1 MISLQG
7 WIKSISAGG
16 LAVAVLLVLS
26 SPGVAFGQPVQAE
39 ATLALQSGLTTNVDG
54 TVDMNVVL
62 TNTGTA
68 PKIGVITFSIQ
79 SSSAATPVINTVS
92 APVTPG
98 AATTAAGKAVAAN
111 FLAGGKLTLNISGG
125 ATALGNG
132 VLATVR
138 IKGLAEETANLTLTV
153 DSASDNTDNAND
165 LTGFVLH
172 STTVQVNAVPVAP
185 TVTAISLSP
194 GATITNT
201 DAVATITVTF
211 STDVATTPAPTIVF
225 SPRTGTTNTLAGGN
239 LTQAGSARIWRF
251 STAALK
257 FSNSGSYDLR
267 FTAANFQDT
276 KLTLSSST
284 ALTVTPNILTVNIAA
299 PPCSTTPVA
308 TVTLS
313 STNFVAKG
321 TLTGTINI
329 SGLCTGGSVKSGAT
343 VDFQAVSGSGGLAAS
358 GIALS
363 GSGTTRTFTKQIT
376 DSAGA
381 NGTYRI
387 VPHVQDSINNNE
399 ATVSGNSQTQ
409 VVVNIPNLPVIARA
423 RITAPAANA
432 TLDPGVVTLDGSGS
446 EGTTF
451 TWAKT
456 SGSNE
461 ASPGFFTS
469 TSSSKTAKF
478 NARTAG
484 SYTFTLSANSTG
496 SSSSAAVT
504 FNVRNARPEANAG
517 TDVTVRRPDA
527 GTNRNIELNGTFSSD
542 ANLDSLA
549 FTWSLTAGGTNAGA
563 TLTNANT
570 ATPTLVV
577 PGSISPARFDVQLS
591 VSDGN
596 TSDTDNVN
604 IWLTKTSVPV
614 ANAGLDTTIVT
625 TGGPLLVP
633 LIGRDSADPDDK
645 TGANLTF
652 QWTQESTNTGR
663 TVQIQNGTQKDAT
676 ATIAGTSVSGTYVFK
691 LTVTKNNSAAL
702 RSVARVSVT
711 VIQRTAT
718 QKFPQASFT
727 MSSGS
732 SSSSVNLRGN
742 PSLSLDA
749 TPTALPTVQLNA
761 TASKNGAGVA
771 NTGLTFEWF
780 SVSDFDTSAS
790 ASAENSFSS
799 TTAASPTF
807 TPPGFGTF
815 PILVRVKDGATGLT
829 AALKG
834 SLSVRKTGTTALGVP
849 AVTITTGAGTPAISP
864 GSGAVVITTAT
875 AATLS
880 VNLTAAATG
889 ATQFTWFQL
898 TRDGENARL
907 EAEGVP
913 AADRPRLN
921 RATNNTALDAFGGG
935 PKTGASISFGLAPA
949 SGLNANAVSGDYS
962 FLVVARNADGVSSRA
977 VVILPVVDARSGKG
991 PLRASIGGLTPVF
1004 TEDGLFFSL
1013 GALTATDGTFSIRLG
1028 DFFDRVR
1035 NQTIRQ
1041 RLSTS
1046 AGRTAFKGY
1055 IQWAQVAGSADFTT
1069 QFDTINAKSNTD
1081 ITKYDIS
1088 LTLPTGVSSADFLIS
1103 YVVDQGEDASN
1114 GSMGGVSTSS
1124 SSSGTGGAT
1133 GSDGGGLCALRGDAP
1148 VTSVDFLL
1156 LLPFGFALLRRNR
1169 GLQES
1174 HR

>member
-1 MISLQG
+1 MVLRTGIVR
-7 WIKSISAGG
+7 IETVAGLL
-16 LAVAVLLVLS
+16 LAIATVIAPGSVLADGTLTFQSSVTVNVGGTATVAIRLAS
-26 SPGVAFGQPVQAE
+26 SPANFHSVGFKVTTGTNISIDSAAKGA
-39 ATLALQSGLTTNVDG
+39 GLTAGYRLQQNQTATGRVFQISDPDG
-54 TVDMNVVL
+54 TEQDLAANAELVVL
-62 TNTGTA
+62 TIRGITAGTGNLGFLNVTGATSGAVDLTISGTA
-68 PKIGVITFSIQ
+68 G
-79 SSSAATPVINTVS
+79 TV
-92 APVTPG
+92 
-98 AATTAAGKAVAAN
+98 
-111 FLAGGKLTLNISGG
+111 
-125 ATALGNG
+125 
-132 VLATVR
+132 
-138 IKGLAEETANLTLTV
+138 
-153 DSASDNTDNAND
+153 
-165 LTGFVLH
+165 
-172 STTVQVNAVPVAP
+172 TVQEAPTAP

-194 GATITNT
+194 GATITTT

-225 SPRTGTTNTLAGGN
+225 SPKTGTTNTLAGGN

-257 FSNSGSYDLR
+257 FQNSGSYDLR
-267 FTAANFQDT
+267 FTAANAQQT
-276 KLTLSSST
+276 SLTLSSST
-284 ALTVTPNILTVNIAA
+284 AVTVSPNVLTVNIAA
-299 PPCSTTPVA
+299 PPCSTTPTA
-308 TVTLS
+308 TITLS
-313 STNFVAKG
+313 STNFVGAG
-321 TLTGTINI
+321 TLTGTVTI
-329 SGLCTGGSVKSGAT
+329 SNLCTGGSVKSGAT
-343 VDFQAVSGSGGLAAS
+343 VDFQAVSGSGGLAAN
-358 GIALS
+358 GITLS
-363 GSGTTRTFTKQIT
+363 GSGTTLTFTKSIT
-376 DSAGA
+376 ASAGA

-387 VPHVQDSINNNE
+387 VPHVRDSINNNE
-399 ATVSGNSQTQ
+399 ATVSSNSQTQ

-423 RITAPAANA
+423 RISAPSANA

-456 SGSNE
+456 SGPNE

-469 TSSSKTAKF
+469 SSSSKTAKF

-496 SSSSAAVT
+496 STSSAAVT
-504 FNVRNARPEANAG
+504 FSVRNASPEAVAG
-517 TDVTVRRPDA
+517 TDVTVRRPDT
-527 GTNRNIELNGTFSSD
+527 GSRNIELNGTFSSD

-563 TLTNANT
+563 TLSNANT

-633 LIGRDSADPDDK
+633 LIGRDSSDPDDK

-652 QWTQESTNTGR
+652 QWAQESTNTGR

-676 ATIAGTSVSGTYVFK
+676 ATISGTNVSGSYVFK

-702 RSVARVSVT
+702 RAVARVTVT
-711 VIQRTAT
+711 VVQRTAT

-732 SSSSVNLRGN
+732 STSTVNLRGN
-742 PSLSLDA
+742 PSLSLEA
-749 TPTALPTVQLNA
+749 ASGSLPTVQLDA
-761 TASKNGAGVA
+761 RGSKNGAGVA
-771 NTGLTFEWF
+771 NTNLTFEWF
-780 SVSDFDTSAS
+780 SVADFDTAAS
-790 ASAENSFSS
+790 GSTDASFSS
-799 TTAASPTF
+799 TTTGNPTF

-815 PILVRVKDGATGLT
+815 PIIVRVTDTGTGLT
-829 AALKG
+829 SALKG
-834 SLSVRKTGTTALGVP
+834 SLSVRRTGTTALSAP
-849 AVTITTGAGTPAISP
+849 AVTITTNGSTTAIAP

-889 ATQFTWFQL
+889 ATQFSWFQL
-898 TRDGENARL
+898 TRDGENSRL

-921 RATNNTALDAFGGG
+921 RATNNTALDAFAGG
-935 PKTGASISFGLAPA
+935 PKTGATISFGLAPA

-1013 GALTATDGTFSIRLG
+1013 GALTATNGTFSIRLG

-1046 AGRTAFKGY
+1046 AGRAAFKGY
-1055 IQWAQVAGSADFTT
+1055 IQWAQAAGSADFSS

-1103 YVVDQGEDASN
+1103 YVVDQGEDASS

-1124 SSSGTGGAT
+1124 SSTGTGGAT

>member
-1 MISLQG
+1 MVRKTVLSTRLIGALAFVALAAFVLPGTAIATGDLSFQSGRTVNLNGTVTVSVRLTSSPANISTLGFRVTTSSQIFIVSVAKG
-7 WIKSISAGG
+7 SGVPAGFETFSATRLGSGAFNISMSDTGG
-16 LAVAVLLVLS
+16 EGDVLPADAELAV
-26 SPGVAFGQPVQAE
+26 
-39 ATLALQSGLTTNVDG
+39 LTIRGDAIG
-54 TVDMNVVL
+54 TGNL
-62 TNTGTA
+62 G
-68 PKIGVITFSIQ
+68 FS
-79 SSSAATPVINTVS
+79 N
-92 APVTPG
+92 
-98 AATTAAGKAVAAN
+98 
-111 FLAGGKLTLNISGG
+111 
-125 ATALGNG
+125 
-132 VLATVR
+132 
-138 IKGLAEETANLTLTV
+138 E
-153 DSASDNTDNAND
+153 SASDALANSITLTKTANT
-165 LTGFVLH
+165 V
-172 STTVQVNAVPVAP
+172 TVQAAP
-185 TVTAISLSP
+185 TAPAVSAISLSP
-194 GATITNT
+194 GATITTT

-225 SPRTGTTNTLAGGN
+225 SPRVGTTNTIAGGT

-257 FSNSGSYDLR
+257 FGNSGSYDLR
-267 FTAANFQDT
+267 FTAANAQDT
-276 KLTLSSST
+276 NLTLASST
-284 ALTVTPNILTVNIAA
+284 AVTVTPNILTVNIAA
-299 PPCSTTPVA
+299 PPCSTTPTA
-308 TVTLS
+308 TITLT
-313 STNFVAKG
+313 STNFVAGG
-321 TLTGTINI
+321 TLTGTITIAN
-329 SGLCTGGSVKSGAT
+329 LCTGGSVKSGAT
-343 VDFQAVSGSGGLAAS
+343 VDFQAVSGSGGLAAN
-358 GIALS
+358 GITLS
-363 GSGTTRTFTKQIT
+363 GSGTTLTFTKSIT
-376 DSAGA
+376 ASAGA

-387 VPHVQDSINNNE
+387 VPHVRDSINNNE
-399 ATVSGNSQTQ
+399 ATVTASSQTQ

-432 TLDPGVVTLDGSGS
+432 TLDPAVVTLDGSGS

-451 TWAKT
+451 SWAKT
-456 SGSNE
+456 SGPNE
-461 ASPGFFTS
+461 AAPGFFTS
-469 TSSSKTAKF
+469 SSSSKTAKF

-484 SYTFTLSANSTG
+484 TYTFTLSANSTG

-504 FNVRNARPEANAG
+504 FSVRNATPEANAG
-517 TDVTVRRPDA
+517 TDVTVRRPDT
-527 GTNRNIELNGTFSSD
+527 GTRNIELNGTFSSD
-542 ANLDSLA
+542 ANLDSLS

-563 TLTNANT
+563 TLNNAGT

-577 PGSISPARFDVQLS
+577 PGAITPARFDVQLS

-604 IWLTKTSVPV
+604 VWLTKTSVPV

-625 TGGPLLVP
+625 TGGPLLVS
-633 LIGRDSADPDDK
+633 LIGRDSSDPDDK

-652 QWTQESTNTGR
+652 QWAQESTNAGR
-663 TVQIQNGTQKDAT
+663 TVQIQNGTAKDAT
-676 ATIAGTSVSGTYVFK
+676 ATISGTNVSGSYVFK

-702 RSVARVSVT
+702 RSVARVTVT
-711 VIQRTAT
+711 VVQRTAT

-732 SSSSVNLRGN
+732 SNSTVSLRGN
-742 PSLSLDA
+742 PTLSLEA
-749 TPTALPTVQLNA
+749 ASGSLPTVQFDA
-761 TASKNGAGVA
+761 RGSKNGAGTA
-771 NTGLTFEWF
+771 NTNLTFEWF
-780 SVSDFDTSAS
+780 SVADFDTAAAS
-790 ASAENSFSS
+790 STDASFSS
-799 TTAASPTF
+799 TTIANPTF

-815 PILVRVKDGATGLT
+815 PIIVRVTDTSTGLN

-834 SLSVRKTGTTALGVP
+834 SLSVRRTGTTALGAP
-849 AVTITTGAGTPAISP
+849 AVTITTNGSTTAIAP

-889 ATQFTWFQL
+889 ATQFSWFQL
-898 TRDGENARL
+898 TRDSENSRL

-921 RATNNTALDAFGGG
+921 RATNNTALDAFAGG
-935 PKTGASISFGLAPA
+935 PKTGATISFGLAPA

-1013 GALTATDGTFSIRLG
+1013 GALTATNGTFSIRLG

-1041 RLSTS
+1041 RLATS
-1046 AGRTAFKGY
+1046 AGRAAFKGY

-1081 ITKYDIS
+1081 ISKYDIS

-1124 SSSGTGGAT
+1124 SGTPGAGGS
-1133 GSDGGGLCALRGDAP
+1133 SDGGGLCALRGDAP